1 MTAAGF
7 PVYIEKVLAA
17 LETAGF
23 EAYVVG
29 GAVRDLLS
37 GTEPEDFD
45 VTTKARPEEVC
56 AVARHAGWGL
66 VDKLGQ
72 NLGVVVVLV
81 DGHSVEVATFRGER
95 YGADAHRPAAVWY
108 CDSLEED
115 LSRRDFTVNA
125 MAMDRN
131 GKVYDFHGGRRDLA
145 LRVLRTVGN
154 PRRRYAEDALRMY
167 RACRFVAQLGFTY
180 VEGEDTPDDV
190 VWDYDP
196 EQSLEV
202 NLQRGAAE
210 ALAWKEQTGTPY
222 GFGMPGTPYFLK
234 KHYVFEVERCRDLSL
249 ERVRAEWEKMLTAPY
264 AGKGLVLWMSTGLA
278 TAECR
283 VRRDGVDT
291 YMPVLPEMQHLVS
304 LHQNKRF
311 HCFDAWEHTLCAVDN
326 GPRDLLIRWS
336 LLLHDVAKGLPG
348 IRGKNKEG
356 QPSDHGHEKKSAKMA
371 QEILPRWQYGPAFV
385 ERAVWI
391 IANHMR
397 FAPMLIT
404 KRNSVVRWVRSEA
417 ASGPFRREQDLA
429 EAFRQV
435 SDVFLADM
443 GATWSGI
450 RKEPVVD
457 EGRTL
462 VAQVVQLAA
471 TGMPVHTSDLKL
483 SGREAQD
490 ILQGRNDWTVGEALQ
505 YLLRRVQNGSV
516 PNEAEALAAALRK
529 KLERHETEETTPE
542 SPGKGTTY
550 EKKHA

>member
-196 EQSLEV
+196 EQSLEA

-222 GFGMPGTPYFLK
+222 GF
-234 KHYVFEVERCRDLSL
+234 VCR
-249 ERVRAEWEKMLTAPY
+249 A
-264 AGKGLVLWMSTGLA
+264 
-278 TAECR
+278 
-283 VRRDGVDT
+283 
-291 YMPVLPEMQHLVS
+291 
-304 LHQNKRF
+304 
-311 HCFDAWEHTLCAVDN
+311 
-326 GPRDLLIRWS
+326 LLIS
-336 LLLHDVAKGLPG
+336 
-348 IRGKNKEG
+348 
-356 QPSDHGHEKKSAKMA
+356 
-371 QEILPRWQYGPAFV
+371 
-385 ERAVWI
+385 
-391 IANHMR
+391 
-397 FAPMLIT
+397 
-404 KRNSVVRWVRSEA
+404 
-417 ASGPFRREQDLA
+417 
-429 EAFRQV
+429 
-435 SDVFLADM
+435 
-443 GATWSGI
+443 
-450 RKEPVVD
+450 
-457 EGRTL
+457 
-462 VAQVVQLAA
+462 
-471 TGMPVHTSDLKL
+471 
-483 SGREAQD
+483 
-490 ILQGRNDWTVGEALQ
+490 
-505 YLLRRVQNGSV
+505 
-516 PNEAEALAAALRK
+516 
-529 KLERHETEETTPE
+529 
-542 SPGKGTTY
+542 
-550 EKKHA
+550 